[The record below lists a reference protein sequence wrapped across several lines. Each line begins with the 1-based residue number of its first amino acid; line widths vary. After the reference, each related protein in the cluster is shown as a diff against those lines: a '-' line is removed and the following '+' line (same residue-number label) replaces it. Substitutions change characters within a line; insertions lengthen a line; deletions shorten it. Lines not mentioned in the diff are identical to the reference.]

1 MRILI
6 PALATLTLLLA
17 ACGGGNAQD
26 DDPAGSDDSP
36 PATSG
41 GTAAPS
47 GKGTG
52 TEKALKERAKAY
64 FEAYRDEQPRA
75 SYEFYSDSCRA
86 LHSLADYTSA
96 VVSGKAMLKA
106 FLNLDMK
113 DLRLEET
120 KVTTFDGSAATVVLV
135 VADKDG
141 KDPFEGQEDEPNA
154 WAFEDGKW
162 YLADCDEMT
171 LQEN

>member
-1 MRILI
+1 MRILL
-6 PALATLTLLLA
+6 PVLATLALALA

-26 DDPAGSDDSP
+26 DEAAADGATAGSSSTP
-36 PATSG
+36 
-41 GTAAPS
+41 TAATS

-52 TEKALKERAKAY
+52 TEKALKDRAKAY

-75 SYEFYSDSCRA
+75 SYEFYSKACRSQ
-86 LHSLADYTSA
+86 HSLADYTSA
-96 VVSGKAMLKA
+96 VVTGKAFLQA

-113 DLRLEET
+113 ELRLEEA
-120 KVTTFDGSAATVVLV
+120 KVTTFDGRAAVVVLV

-141 KDPFEGQEDEPNA
+141 KDPFEGLEDDPNE

-162 YLADCDEMT
+162 YLSDCDEMT
-171 LQEN
+171 IQQN